1 MTTVDSAR
9 TRAEPAM
16 VATATRWTDD
26 RPVDRRTVPRRR
38 QNGGFAGVSGLTAIQ
53 SAPSADCALALLVGL
68 LGGAVAGLVV
78 ARLRS
83 SDGRGLDRAPPTF
96 QPPPVS
102 SDRSEDGAFPEEP
115 PIPGGTE
122 PTDEEEVLRLLVSN
136 GGRMKQSRIVES
148 TGWSKAK
155 VSRLLSSMEERG
167 EITKLTHGRE
177 NLIFSGTVDEPH
189 VSGDFYDR

>member
-1 MTTVDSAR
+1 MAG
-9 TRAEPAM
+9 PA
-16 VATATRWTDD
+16 
-26 RPVDRRTVPRRR
+26 
-38 QNGGFAGVSGLTAIQ
+38 AIQ
-53 SAPSADCALALLVGL
+53 SAPSVDCTLALLVGL

-83 SDGRGLDRAPPTF
+83 SGERGRNRAPPTF
-96 QPPPVS
+96 RPPPVS

-115 PIPGGTE
+115 PIPNGTAL
-122 PTDEEEVLRLLVSN
+122 TDEEVVLRLLVSN

-148 TGWSKAK
+148 RDWSKAK

-177 NLIFSGTVDEPH
+177 NLIFSRTVDEPH
-189 VSGDFYDR
+189 VSGDLHDR

>member
-1 MTTVDSAR
+1 
-9 TRAEPAM
+9 M
-16 VATATRWTDD
+16 VATATRWADD

-38 QNGGFAGVSGLTAIQ
+38 RNGGFAGVSGLTAIQ

-83 SDGRGLDRAPPTF
+83 SDGRGLDRTPPTF

-115 PIPGGTE
+115 PIPDGTE
-122 PTDEEEVLRLLVSN
+122 LTDEEVVLRLLVSN

-189 VSGDFYDR
+189 VSGDLHDR